1 MKKDFELL
9 KGMIGVCAIVGE
21 FLMIA
26 GGISGAIMTAMNI
39 IFGYMSSVTTVC
51 GTILVFSAVV
61 GVVFEIL
68 ADGLAYYTANEYPE
82 EVEETCN
89 ESK

>member
-1 MKKDFELL
+1 MKNDFELL
-9 KGMIGVCAIVGE
+9 KGMIGVCAIVGK

-26 GGISGAIMTAMNI
+26 GGISAAIMTAMNI

-68 ADGLAYYTANEYPE
+68 ADGLVDYTANEYPE
-82 EVEETCN
+82 EVEEILN